1 MDGKIKMTFSITAL
15 ILLIAACLLLMG
27 WRLGLPPFS
36 EAGVPGSLR
45 ASGEGTY
52 AEHAVLRELRFDL
65 SGALEDESAEYV
77 LRSESG
83 FIAGILKG
91 PKDGTPE
98 LLEIDVFSG
107 SLMNSAPQTVV
118 SQLNETEGSL
128 GPLAWRL
135 ENEDVLIFSGAGPI
149 GRYETKALR
158 GICTGGS
165 GALCWLDG
173 TTLHMVFADE
183 HECSDPRI
191 TPQEAEMLEYS
202 LFRSN
207 ASFVKRTEERLIY
220 CESSSFDHMPL
231 QGSDVVIRSLD
242 LASGECEELG
252 SFTAVIWQYEEAGD
266 DLIVLADGRE
276 VLRTM
281 IVPKKEPVSASEP
294 HKYSLAELVN
304 TYMTAI
310 SEEDCETALSLFAT
324 NLYGRDYIVN
334 DEYIPIEQA
343 EKEGMLLS
351 DPFKKSY
358 DMERISKILAFHHSE
373 IVRIWGEDAFS
384 NVTFEVLEQTPSA
397 SNSIE
402 IYINR
407 ESGMEID
414 YKEFS
419 RLNNEYWDKIAKDNG
434 ITVEELKSKEF
445 LPLFMDNM
453 QNEPAGIALKS
464 EEKSCMVKLMFYGDS
479 AASDGSE
486 YFRFYATGT
495 DDAWYIFQGL
505 TWEDPVMVEERP
517 DV

>member
-1 MDGKIKMTFSITAL
+1 MDGKIKMTFSLTAL

-36 EAGVPGSLR
+36 EAAALGSLR
-45 ASGEGTY
+45 TSDDSPYTDPA
-52 AEHAVLRELRFDL
+52 ALRELRFDL
-65 SGALEDESAEYV
+65 SKALEDESADYV
-77 LRSESG
+77 LRFEHG
-83 FIAGILKG
+83 FLAGILKG
-91 PKDGTPE
+91 AKDGTPE

-118 SQLNETEGSL
+118 SQLNEMEGSL

-173 TTLHMVFADE
+173 TTLHMVFPDE
-183 HECSDPRI
+183 HQCSDPRI
-191 TPQEAEMLEYS
+191 TPQEAEMLKYS

-252 SFTAVIWQYEEAGD
+252 SFTAIIWQYKDDGD
-266 DLIVLADGRE
+266 DLVVLADGRE
-276 VLRTM
+276 VLR
-281 IVPKKEPVSASEP
+281 ISLNCSRGSR
-294 HKYSLAELVN
+294 KYSLAELVN

-343 EKEGMLLS
+343 EKEGMLFS

-445 LPLFMDNM
+445 LPLFMENM